1 MRYETSLIILLLCL
15 ITISVYW
22 QVGNHDFI
30 NFDDPQYVT
39 ENSIIQA
46 GFSRKSTLWA
56 FTTIHAGFWIPLTW
70 LSLMLDFQLY
80 GLNPGGYH
88 LTNLLL
94 HLVNT
99 ILLFLVL
106 KRMTKARWQSAFVA
120 ALFAIHPLH
129 VESVAWV
136 VERKDVLSTL
146 FWLLAM
152 WAYLRYVERP
162 GIARYLLTFF
172 AFALG
177 LMAKPMLVTLPFVL
191 LLLDY
196 WPLMRLHPP
205 PYVAANESSP
215 NKTLIYGLPR
225 GSLIGLVLEKAPLFA
240 LAAISSMI
248 TFFTQRSMEALRS
261 IHELPFMVRFANGL
275 VSYVKYIGKMIWP
288 MNLAVFYPHP
298 GRTLPVW
305 QIVASGLL
313 LTCISIAV
321 MRAARNRPYLAVG
334 WLWYLGTLVPVIGLV
349 QAGSQAMAD
358 RFTYVPLIG
367 LFLIIA
373 WGTPDLLNRMKYRRI
388 IIAFSAGVLLV
399 ALMVSTWRQVHR
411 WSNSIMLWEHALTV
425 TQNNYLAHNHL
436 GTALIGR
443 ERLDEAIDHFSEALR
458 INPDYIESRNKMGVL
473 LVEQGRLEE
482 AATHLSRALEQVPD
496 DAVVN
501 NNMGVLLVEQGNLD
515 KALVY
520 FSKALKSNPDY
531 SLAHNNM
538 GDALAR
544 MGKPEEA
551 ISHFHQAL
559 KAEPGY
565 LDAHKKLGTLLFRQM
580 RFDEAIYHYRK
591 VLEQKADL
599 PEVHN
604 NLGVALA
611 YRGRFD
617 EAKSHLQRA
626 LQLRPDYQEA
636 ESNLKNILEQ
646 ARKHAKP
653 DDSVGKP

>member
-1 MRYETSLIILLLCL
+1 MRYETLLIILLLCL

-39 ENSIIQA
+39 ENSSIQA
-46 GFSRKSTLWA
+46 KFSRKSILWA
-56 FTTIHAGFWIPLTW
+56 FTTTHAGFWFPLTW
-70 LSLMLDFQLY
+70 LSLLLDFQLY

-94 HLVNT
+94 HLANT

-177 LMAKPMLVTLPFVL
+177 LMAKPMLVTLPFIL

-205 PYVAANESSP
+205 PDVAANESSP
-215 NKTLIYGLPR
+215 NKTLIHGLPR
-225 GSLIGLVLEKAPLFA
+225 RSFIELVLEKAPLFA
-240 LAAISSMI
+240 LAALSSMI
-248 TFFTQRSMEALRS
+248 TFFTQRSVGAVRS

-275 VSYVKYIGKMIWP
+275 VSYVKYIGKTIWP

-298 GRTLPVW
+298 ESTLPVW
-305 QIVASGLL
+305 QIVVSGLL
-313 LTCISIAV
+313 LTGISIAV
-321 MRAARNRPYLAVG
+321 MRAARNRRYLAVG

-349 QAGSQAMAD
+349 QVGAQAMAD

-373 WGTPDLLNRMKYRRI
+373 WGTPDLLNRMRWRRI

-399 ALMVSTWRQVHR
+399 ALMVSTWRQLHR

-458 INPDYIESRNKMGVL
+458 INPDYTESRNKMGIL
-473 LVEQGRLEE
+473 LVKQGRLEE
-482 AATHLSRALEQVPD
+482 AATHLSRALEQFPD
-496 DAVVN
+496 DAEAN

-544 MGKPEEA
+544 MGKLDEAVGHLYQALQLEPDLVDAHVNLGTVFFGQARFQEA
-551 ISHFHQAL
+551 ISHYRRVLQL
-559 KAEPGY
+559 KP
-565 LDAHKKLGTLLFRQM
+565 DS
-580 RFDEAIYHYRK
+580 
-591 VLEQKADL
+591 

-611 YRGRFD
+611 HQGKFE
-617 EAKSHLQRA
+617 EAISHFTRA
-626 LQLRPDYQEA
+626 LQLKPDYVEA
-636 ESNLKNILEQ
+636 QRNLEGVSQHIGSL
-646 ARKHAKP
+646 
-653 DDSVGKP
+653 